1 MRRTFLPFV
10 FLFLLTVLLVSRL
23 GQGFPSFLSFSNV
36 QAQEATPS
44 ASDLYDDYLKKQQEI
59 EDLEKKITDLTKQAK
74 TLANQ
79 ISYFDSQI
87 RLTTLQIQEKERTL
101 QRLQQEITDLSYRI
115 VSLEESLEAL
125 SGVLIE
131 KVQQTYKNHR
141 VNPMLLLL
149 SSKSFSDFSSRVKY
163 LEVAQTHALEVMYQM
178 QDAKDAYELQQQV
191 LKEKE
196 DEEKT
201 VKLQLEVA
209 KKSLDQQKNAKQ
221 VLLTRTK
228 NDEFEYQR
236 LLDQALSEQKAIESV
251 ISQTAKLSNGVQVN
265 SGDIIAFMGN
275 SGYPYCSSGAHL
287 HFEVRSG
294 GAHVNP
300 GGYLKNISTSYADDQ
315 VGRISPSGSWD
326 WPMLP
331 PIRLTQEYGS
341 TFWTRLP
348 YWPYRFHTGY
358 DMVGE
363 GSDAI
368 RAVAG
373 GMKYRASTTCG
384 KAALNYVAIDHG
396 NGLWTY
402 YFHVR

>member
-1 MRRTFLPFV
+1 MRRMFLPF
-10 FLFLLTVLLVSRL
+10 LLLMLLPVLLVSRF
-23 GQGFPSFLSFSNV
+23 GQGSFLFPTFSIA

-44 ASDLYDDYLKKQQEI
+44 ASDLYDEYLKKQQEI
-59 EDLEKKITDLTKQAK
+59 EDLENKIADLTKQAK

-87 RLTTLQIQEKERTL
+87 RLTTLQIQDKEKTL

-131 KVQQTYKNHR
+131 KVQQNYKKQPD
-141 VNPMLLLL
+141 NPNLLLL
-149 SSKSFSDFSSRVKY
+149 SSKSFSDFSSKVKY
-163 LEVAQTHALEVMYQM
+163 LEVAQAHALEVMYQM
-178 QDAKDAYELQQQV
+178 QDTKDAYELQQQV

-196 DEEKT
+196 DEERT
-201 VKLQLEVA
+201 VKRKLEED
-209 KKSLDQQKNAKQ
+209 KKTLDQQKGAKQ
-221 VLLTRTK
+221 ALLTRTK
-228 NDEFEYQR
+228 NDESEYQR
-236 LLDQALSEQKAIESV
+236 LLDQALAEQKAIESV

-265 SGDIIAFMGN
+265 AGDIIAFMGN

-300 GGYLKNISTSYADDQ
+300 GGYLKNTSVTYADDQ

-368 RAVAG
+368 RAVAS